1 MKEIVYL
8 RNVDLPLT
16 KHTIYVDSHIADDFD
31 FQLKEICFLTQLA
44 CKYKVYDLLY
54 IRCVQYHVW
63 LGEKAIMLEIFVD
76 KKNKLD
82 CLLLHDGINKSKEI
96 TDGAEQ
102 IETLK
107 SFYNIIATG

>member
-1 MKEIVYL
+1 
-8 RNVDLPLT
+8 
-16 KHTIYVDSHIADDFD
+16 
-31 FQLKEICFLTQLA
+31 
-44 CKYKVYDLLY
+44 
-54 IRCVQYHVW
+54 VW
-63 LGEKAIMLEIFVD
+63 LGEKEIMLEIFVD

-82 CLLLHDGINKSKEI
+82 CLLLHDGINKVKEI